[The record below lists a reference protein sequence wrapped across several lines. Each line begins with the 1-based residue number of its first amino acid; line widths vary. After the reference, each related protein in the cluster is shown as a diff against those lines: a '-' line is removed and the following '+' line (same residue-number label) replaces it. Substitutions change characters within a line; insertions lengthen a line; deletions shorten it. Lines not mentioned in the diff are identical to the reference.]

1 MLEGNGRPDRAGYT
15 LVCLVDRG
23 RTRPGPGPIEK
34 SALPD
39 KSSKTGA
46 TFAFRFIPERGF
58 KRTSRHVRF
67 VPENANHDF
76 PRTPSGDARVC
87 GEPDAASGL
96 VANTVLYGFPKT
108 NTFEVR
114 QMIRS
119 NSTKVR
125 IFSRYFHNTRC

>member
-1 MLEGNGRPDRAGYT
+1 MLEGNGRPDRAGYS
-15 LVCLVDRG
+15 LVWLVDRG
-23 RTRPGPGPIEK
+23 RTRPAPGPIEK

-39 KSSKTGA
+39 KSSKSGA
-46 TFAFRFIPERGF
+46 TFALRSTCKGIQADIAPC
-58 KRTSRHVRF
+58 

-125 IFSRYFHNTRC
+125 IFNRYFHNTRC